1 MSTTVVQTR
10 LDYNAVL
17 VAASSSFGDDATLY
31 WYVDGRLVQSAS
43 FPRDRIF
50 SLQPG
55 RSAFIEVLD
64 DTSAPQEAYPGEVLL
79 QWYRVDG
86 AVTYYVQEWIGEGAA
101 DGDLSVDDVDWST
114 LRTVVESDEEVY
126 SHLTEWLDDQTEYT
140 FRVVPMN
147 EENIEGEPLMLTF
160 TVVRR
165 PDAPATTCTYS
176 AGTQRVTVAAAT

>member
-17 VAASSSFGDDATLY
+17 VAASSSFGDDVTLY

-43 FPRDRIF
+43 FPRERIF

-114 LRTVVESDEEVY
+114 QRTVVESDEEVY

-140 FRVVPMN
+140 FRVVPVN
-147 EENIEGEPLMLTF
+147 EENIEGESLMLTF

-165 PDAPATTCTYS
+165 PDAPATTCAYD
-176 AGTQRVTVAAAT
+176 ADTQRVTVAAAA